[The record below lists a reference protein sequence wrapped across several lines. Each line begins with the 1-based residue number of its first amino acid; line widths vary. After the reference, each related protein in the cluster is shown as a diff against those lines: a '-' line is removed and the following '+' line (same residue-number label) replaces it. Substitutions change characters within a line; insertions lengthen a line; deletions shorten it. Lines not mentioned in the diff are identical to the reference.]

1 MKKAVHVTLTF
12 LTLWMT
18 RCDVTSVSVWHRELS
33 SVKGVCDAQCEAL
46 CQEQADIVEKCE
58 DLCRPSTRRQW
69 IINCTDGGDCS
80 GAGYCSV
87 LKNISQGGYLPPK
100 PDVMILRDP
109 VTRHIML
116 HWTLDNTTQH
126 RIIYIV
132 QWDLALHPETLFNV
146 PPLPSQNPQE
156 LKRISWYTQGWTIS
170 DTYLVNEVTDVCVR
184 PMFRVAAVSRFGS
197 RWFTDP
203 IKTPAIAPVQVR
215 NITHSPF
222 VYDANTEEIKFV
234 LYWHEPQGWNNS
246 EIIMYSWTE
255 NLDQPCSDSGQSVPV
270 YFDSQTST
278 HPSNNL
284 HVRIPKGG
292 MGCKFKFQV
301 RAFSR
306 CTPNAVGP
314 YSSININI
322 DCNNVIGFSCPKPPI
337 YNPPGNVEKITM
349 TVMPIQ
355 RGYRVLMGWRPPTDK
370 GSIGQID
377 QYHLRWGKLNLS
389 TYDSLMGL
397 GTLYNTSTK
406 IVPGN
411 HTWAEFEL
419 ANSSQNAADTY
430 GVQIIATAPGHS
442 LVGSWLTPVTSVS
455 PGPIGD
461 DDAPP
466 AMTKQIP
473 IQKEHATV
481 LKDDDGVVIVLVP
494 KARGAKVYVT
504 MPEERSHANIRGFSL
519 QWGGVDNSTDKP
531 VLVNTNTTFIA
542 KNATS
547 LVLDHLIANRR
558 YGVQVIPLYNTS
570 KEYGLGNLS
579 NIDLEPEEEPEP
591 DVHIFTMPLIP
602 DPDRSGGNKSVLVAV
617 SVSVSVVA
625 AIVVLLAVVGLI
637 VYKKRRKRLSH
648 LQQRYGQDSD
658 NAYSFYHDLGG
669 RTRAEISSLT
679 SPSVVA
685 DRWELPHSC
694 LKLGQVLGSGAFG
707 LVLKGKVTYTMLHHR
722 GAQLPRTDGQDRMH
736 ATVAV
741 KMLQEDVDG
750 RYYRDFIKEINLMK
764 RIGYHANVV
773 SMLGCCTLRQPIC
786 LVVEHMAN
794 GDLLHYLKKIRH
806 SLRVQEDETGHYEN
820 REVEHITP
828 LNLLSFARQ
837 IARGMEFLSG
847 KSFVHRDLAARN
859 ILVDDNKVLKIGDF
873 GLTRFIYDDKIYIN
887 RHGGK
892 LPVKWMSVEAIFD
905 LTFSTASDVWSFG
918 IVLFEIVTLGGTPY
932 PGVANRELLSKLQ
945 AGYRMERPDTC
956 SIETYQLMRDCW
968 KSDPKKRPSFTE
980 IGERI
985 DTMIGECSGQ
995 EYLDLQLDESQ
1006 GYYQVQNSDE
1016 EESDCELRMDVH
1028 DAPDVGNEVQ
1038 EEDGDEMTAENR
1050 EQETDGT
1057 PTAEV
1062 KKLDEEIDQD
1072 HHDREG
1078 NERIWATSSPVM
1090 CDRLRVAVSRQEDEE
1105 FVTIPKF
1112 ITEFG
1117 SFKSERSR
1125 KGSRKDERKIPA
1137 KLQLMEKLPEACRRE
1152 DRESDSSLSPLSDEV
1167 FSDGLYTEPY
1177 SYLQTPSHD
1186 CLADRD
1192 TSPTS
1197 SEISDNVF
1205 NTDSNEMSQQ
1215 CHHRYE
1221 RTTSEISTTSIDSGF
1236 PQSPLQTDFPGYSPK
1251 RGFSLG
1257 YSSSRLNSL
1266 ELYRN
1271 RLDSLGY
1278 ARSKVDFGYCPR
1290 YKQKYNKNA
1299 SRSPQLV
1306 SPLGR
1311 LRRLTRHTSMSSGG
1325 CLSSVADHDE
1335 DLHTSSL

>member
-1 MKKAVHVTLTF
+1 MKNAVHVILTF
-12 LTLWMT
+12 LTLWMIL
-18 RCDVTSVSVWHRELS
+18 CDVTSVFLWHRELS

-46 CQEQADIVEKCE
+46 CQEQPDPADKCE

-69 IINCTDGGDCS
+69 IINCTDGGDCR

-100 PDVMILRDP
+100 PDVKILRDP
-109 VTRHIML
+109 VTRNIML
-116 HWTLDNTTQH
+116 HWTLDTTTQH
-126 RIIYIV
+126 KIIYIV

-146 PPLPSQNPQE
+146 PPLPSQSPRE
-156 LKRISWYTQGWTIS
+156 LKSISWYTQGWTIS
-170 DTYLVNEVTDVCVR
+170 DTYLVNEETDVCVR

-203 IKTPAIAPVQVR
+203 IKTPAIAPVEVR

-222 VYDANTEEIKFV
+222 VYDAKTEEIKFV
-234 LYWHEPQGWNNS
+234 LYWQEPEGWNNS
-246 EIIMYSWTE
+246 EIIMYSWTK
-255 NLDQPCSDSGQSVPV
+255 NLDQPCSNSGQSVPV
-270 YFDSQTST
+270 FFDSQTST
-278 HPSNNL
+278 HHSNSLN
-284 HVRIPKGG
+284 VRMPKGG

-314 YSSININI
+314 YSCININI
-322 DCNNVIGFSCPKPPI
+322 DCNNVIGFSCPKTPI
-337 YNPPGNVEKITM
+337 YNPPGNVVNITM
-349 TVMPIQ
+349 MVVPIQ

-389 TYDSLMGL
+389 TYDPLIGL

-406 IVPGN
+406 TVPGN
-411 HTWAEFEL
+411 NTWAEIQF
-419 ANSSQNAADTY
+419 ANSTQNTSDTY
-430 GVQIIATAPGHS
+430 GVQIIATPPGHS
-442 LVGSWLTPVTSVS
+442 LVGSWLSPVTSMS
-455 PGPIGD
+455 PWPIGD

-466 AMTKQIP
+466 AITTKIELP
-473 IQKEHATV
+473 EYATV

-494 KARGAKVYVT
+494 KARGAKVYVA
-504 MPEERSHANIRGFSL
+504 MPEERSRTNLKGFSL
-519 QWGGVDNSTDKP
+519 QWGLVHNSTDKP
-531 VLVNTNTTFIA
+531 AFVNKNTTFITR
-542 KNATS
+542 NTTS
-547 LVLDHLIANRR
+547 LVLDHLIPNRC
-558 YGVQVIPLYNTS
+558 YGVQD
-570 KEYGLGNLS
+570 YGLGNNS
-579 NIDLEPEEEPEP
+579 NIDLEPEEEPEL
-591 DVHIFTMPLIP
+591 DVHFFTMPLIQ
-602 DPDRSGGNKSVLVAV
+602 DPVAASADGRKEDPHGGNKNVLVAV
-617 SVSVSVVA
+617 SVTVLVVA
-625 AIVVLLAVVGLI
+625 AIVVVLAVVGRI
-637 VYKKRRKRLSH
+637 VYKKRRKKLPH
-648 LQQRYGQDSD
+648 LQQRHGHDSD
-658 NAYSFYHDLGG
+658 AYSFYYDLGG
-669 RTRAEISSLT
+669 RTRAEISSLA
-679 SPSVVA
+679 SPPVVA

-707 LVLKGKVTYTMLHHR
+707 LVLKGKVTYAMLHHR
-722 GAQLPRTDGQDRMH
+722 GAQLPRTEGQDRIH
-736 ATVAV
+736 VTVAV
-741 KMLQEDVDG
+741 KMLQEDVGG

-806 SLRVQEDETGHYEN
+806 SLRVQEEETGHYEN

-828 LNLLSFARQ
+828 LDLLSFARQ

-873 GLTRFIYDDKIYIN
+873 GLTRFIYDDKIYVN

-932 PGVANRELLSKLQ
+932 PGVANRELLSKLH
-945 AGYRMERPDTC
+945 AGYRMERPDNC
-956 SIETYQLMRDCW
+956 STEMYQLMRDCW
-968 KSDPKKRPSFTE
+968 KSDPKKRPSFSE

-985 DTMIGECSGQ
+985 DTMIAECSGQ
-995 EYLDLQLDESQ
+995 EYLDLQLDECQ

-1016 EESDCELRMDVH
+1016 EESDGELRMDIH
-1028 DAPDVGNEVQ
+1028 DVPGGGNELQ
-1038 EEDGDEMTAENR
+1038 EEDGEEETSENR
-1050 EQETDGT
+1050 AKETDGT
-1057 PTAEV
+1057 LTAEV
-1062 KKLDEEIDQD
+1062 KKLDEEIEQD
-1072 HHDREG
+1072 HHDRDANEG
-1078 NERIWATSSPVM
+1078 QLWATSSPVM
-1090 CDRLRVAVSRQEDEE
+1090 CDRLRVAVSHPEDEE
-1105 FVTIPKF
+1105 FLTIPKF
-1112 ITEFG
+1112 ISELG

-1125 KGSRKDERKIPA
+1125 GGSRKDDRKIPA
-1137 KLQLMEKLPEACRRE
+1137 KLQLMEKLHEAGRRE

-1167 FSDGLYTEPY
+1167 FSDGLYTAPY
-1177 SYLQTPSHD
+1177 SYLQTPDHD
-1186 CLADRD
+1186 CLPDSD
-1192 TSPTS
+1192 TSPTN

-1205 NTDSNEMSQQ
+1205 NTDSNEMSHQ
-1215 CHHRYE
+1215 CHRRYE

-1251 RGFSLG
+1251 TGYSLG
-1257 YSSSRLNSL
+1257 YSRSRLNSL
-1266 ELYRN
+1266 GHYCN

-1278 ARSKVDFGYCPR
+1278 TRSKIDFGYSPR
-1290 YKQKYNKNA
+1290 YKQKYSKNA

-1306 SPLGR
+1306 SSLGQ

-1325 CLSSVADHDE
+1325 MSSFCCRP
-1335 DLHTSSL
+1335 